1 MKKVTHDGSVRK
13 NIPQLLLLSA
23 GAIAVLMV
31 ILDSHFS
38 SIAYYLSET
47 YLIVPCLLFFG
58 YALRGD
64 LTVFARR
71 RMLLSVAAVCWFVF
85 LQLIR
90 KLSGIQPHPIATV
103 FFVYLMAFPFASS
116 TEDHSNTGIRL
127 IGGLYVTASLVLVGY
142 CACLLLD
149 RVPHGMQESLWWDG
163 ARLHVL
169 RHPNITACYLMIGI
183 GFAGA
188 FYATAK
194 KRWVKLLLLAA
205 MMAQFLT
212 MALTNCRTV
221 LLTTGALFGGI
232 AFFRIFR
239 GSKKQFLL
247 GILVAVALLVGSF
260 QFSGMIYQ
268 WNNERLVAALTAS
281 QEDAVGAKAAEM
293 TQAWEKTT
301 DPFSVDHMG
310 VIVCSDDPVP
320 LSNDVRTLAVRAVP
334 VEHTDIIAGDNN
346 QGSLADD
353 MRTLNG
359 RTVIWGSAL
368 RGIRANKAIALWG
381 TAYPGALI
389 AAYGPYQVD
398 HAHNSWMETLL
409 RLGLPGL
416 VLSLVFTGISVWS
429 AAKLVLRKETETW
442 KKIIAMT
449 TMCVLISGFLEPYL
463 FINNVL
469 FYPIDFVFFFC
480 TGYLDY
486 WSRPNPVVKN

>member
-1 MKKVTHDGSVRK
+1 MYDGSVR
-13 NIPQLLLLSA
+13 NNVPLLLLLAA
-23 GAIAVLMV
+23 GAIAVLMI
-31 ILDSHFS
+31 ILDSQFS

-58 YALRGD
+58 YVFQAD
-64 LTVFARR
+64 LTGFARR

-116 TEDHSNTGIRL
+116 TEDHSNAGIRM
-127 IGGLYVTASLVLVGY
+127 IGGLYIGASLVLVGY
-142 CACLLLD
+142 CACLLLGW
-149 RVPHGMQESLWWDG
+149 VPHGMEEFLWWDG
-163 ARLHVL
+163 MRLHVL

-188 FYATAK
+188 FCAKTK
-194 KRWVKLLLLAA
+194 KRWLKMLLLAA
-205 MMAQFLT
+205 ITAQFLT

-239 GSKKQFLL
+239 GSWKQFLL
-247 GILVAVALLVGSF
+247 GILVAAALLVGSF
-260 QFSGMIYQ
+260 KFSGMIYQ
-268 WNNERLVAALTAS
+268 WNNARLVAAVVEP
-281 QEDAVGAKAAEM
+281 QEGTVGAEASEM
-293 TQAWEKTT
+293 TPKWEKPA
-301 DPFSVDHMG
+301 DSLPADQISVIACKDIQG
-310 VIVCSDDPVP
+310 P
-320 LSNDVRTLAVRAVP
+320 LTNDVSSLNVRAVP
-334 VEHTDIIAGDNN
+334 VEQTDIIAGDNE
-346 QGSLADD
+346 QGTLTND
-353 MRTLNG
+353 MRTLNN
-359 RTVIWGSAL
+359 RTIIWESAL
-368 RGIRANKAIALWG
+368 RGIRANKEIALWG

-398 HAHNSWMETLL
+398 HAHNSWMEALL

-416 VLSLVFTGISVWS
+416 VISLVFTGISVWG
-429 AAKLVLRKETETW
+429 AAKLILRKETEVW

-449 TMCVLISGFLEPYL
+449 TMCVMISGFLEPYL

-486 WSRPNPVVKN
+486 WSRANPEGKN